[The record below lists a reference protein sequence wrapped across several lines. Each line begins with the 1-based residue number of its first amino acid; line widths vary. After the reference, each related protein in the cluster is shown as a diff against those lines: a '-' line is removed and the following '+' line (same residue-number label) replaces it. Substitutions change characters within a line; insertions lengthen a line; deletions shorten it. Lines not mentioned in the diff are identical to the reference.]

1 MAKLKN
7 NRQEKFAQAMFK
19 GSSATAAAKA
29 AGYSEKWAGTNA
41 DKLLKNTNIQARIQE
56 LFQKAEDKSIMSKR
70 ELAQMYTR
78 MLHTKQS
85 DFLTMGADGICYHEI
100 GPETTN
106 QEALKKV
113 KTRVVTVETGSGDA
127 VVLTRRQFDE
137 VELEPKKG
145 VGEALSK
152 LMGYDAIEQVN
163 HSVNLHFDQQDEKL
177 L

>member
-7 NRQEKFAQAMFK
+7 NRQEKFAQAIFK
-19 GSSATAAAKA
+19 GKSQKDAAII
-29 AGYSEKWAGTNA
+29 AGYSDKTAEVQGSRLLTNA
-41 DKLLKNTNIQARIQE
+41 KVKDRVAE